1 MILDQSSNTVRSA
14 CTERY
19 YWGSHS
25 LTVQNIREGERDCN
39 SPPTTQGH
47 FRGWGGRWREGDR
60 ETERQTD
67 RLKEKQR
74 QRQRERG
81 RQTNGDT

>member
-1 MILDQSSNTVRSA
+1 MEPVQRRVSVTWKGGIMILDQSSNTVRSA

-47 FRGWGGRWREGDR
+47 FRGGGGEVEGGRPRQKNR
-60 ETERQTD
+60 ETD
-67 RLKEKQR
+67 
-74 QRQRERG
+74 
-81 RQTNGDT
+81 